1 MYVDHFILTNRVSYT
16 KVIHVN
22 KPKMIELFN
31 ADCMAVMANYPD
43 KYFDLAVVDPPY
55 GLPDSSTHGRG
66 KLKNRILNN
75 GGLKSWDVK
84 PSYRYFDEL
93 FRVSKNQIIWGGN
106 YFPLSPTRCV
116 IVWDKVQP
124 WENFSQVEIAWT
136 SFDMPAQLYKF
147 DNRTGDKIHETQKP
161 IALYKWL
168 LSKYAKPGDK
178 ILDTHGGSMSSVIGC
193 IDGGFDMVCSELDKG
208 YFDAAVNRINKH
220 VSQMDMFIDRPEIII
235 HEPTKLLC

>member
-1 MYVDHFILTNRVSYT
+1 
-16 KVIHVN
+16 
-22 KPKMIELFN
+22 MIELFN
-31 ADCMAVMANYPD
+31 SDCMAVMANYPD
-43 KYFDLAVVDPPY
+43 KYFGLAITDPPY

-84 PSYRYFDEL
+84 PSQEYFDEL

-106 YFPLSPTRCV
+106 YFPLPPTRGV

-136 SFDMPAQLYKF
+136 SFDMPAKLYKF

-178 ILDTHGGSMSSVIGC
+178 ILDTHGGSMSSVIAC
-193 IDGGFDMVCSELDKG
+193 IDGGFDMVCSELDKD

-220 VSQMDMFIDRPEIII
+220 VRQMDMFNERPEIII
-235 HEPTKLLC
+235 HEPPKVLQA